1 VSEIRLLSEGDVRR
15 SLDVAAMLDALAEGF
30 KALTEGQVVAPPR
43 NGVDVPNG
51 FLLSMPGWVPGKSIS
66 VKLVAG
72 FHDNYKHGLPGH
84 QAIICLFDGETGTPL
99 AVMDGTGI
107 TALRTA
113 GGAALSAKLLAR
125 SNAKTLAIVGAGV
138 QGQAHLQVVPSV
150 RDIQEIRIA
159 SLFPADAQKLA
170 ASDPRATAYNSYAEA
185 VQGADIVCLCTS
197 SSEPV
202 ITLDQLSPGVHVTSV
217 GYAPPG
223 GELDRSI
230 VEGGRLYV
238 ETKMA
243 FADPPAG
250 CAELHGLDASAGAEI
265 GELLLGRKPGRQS
278 DDEITVYKAMGHAME
293 DLVAAQIV
301 YDLATAAGAGQTF
314 DLRGA

>member
-15 SLDVAAMLDALAEGF
+15 SLDVEAMLDALAEGF
-30 KALTEGQVVAPPR
+30 KALSEGQVVAPPR
-43 NGVDVPNG
+43 SGVDVPNG
-51 FLLSMPGWVPGKSIS
+51 FLLSMPGWIPGKSIS

-72 FHDNYKHGLPGH
+72 FHDNHKHGLPGH

-113 GGAALSAKLLAR
+113 GAAALSTRMLAR
-125 SNAKTLAIVGAGV
+125 QDSRKLAIIGAGV
-138 QGQAHLQVVPSV
+138 QGQAHLQVVPHV
-150 RDIQEIRIA
+150 REIAEIKIA
-159 SLFPADAQKLA
+159 SLYPADAEKLA
-170 ASDPRATAYNSYAEA
+170 TQDPRAIAVGSYEEA
-185 VQGADIVCLCTS
+185 VRGADIVCLCTS

-202 ITLDQLSPGVHVTSV
+202 ITLDWLSPGTHVTSV

-230 VEGGRLYV
+230 VEGARLFV
-238 ETKMA
+238 ETAMA

-250 CAELHGLDASAGAEI
+250 CAELRGLDASAGAEL
-265 GELLLGRKPGRQS
+265 GEVLLGRKPGRQTAN
-278 DDEITVYKAMGHAME
+278 EITVYKAMGHAME

-301 YDLATAAGAGQTF
+301 YDLAKVAGAGQTF

>member
-1 VSEIRLLSEGDVRR
+1 VRR
-15 SLDVAAMLDALAEGF
+15 SLDVDAMLDALAEGF
-30 KALTEGQVVAPPR
+30 VALTKGEVVAPPR
-43 NGVDVPNG
+43 NGVEVPHG

-72 FHDNYKHGLPGH
+72 FHDNHKHGLPGH
-84 QAIICLFDGETGTPL
+84 QAIICLFDGDTGTPL

-113 GGAALSAKLLAR
+113 GGAAVSTRLLAR
-125 SNAKTLAIVGAGV
+125 EDAKTLAIIGAGV
-138 QGQAHLQVVPSV
+138 QGQSHLQVVPRV

-159 SLFPADAQKLA
+159 SLYPEDTRKLA
-170 ASDPRATAYNSYAEA
+170 AQDPRATAFDSYDEA
-185 VQGADIVCLCTS
+185 VRGADIVCLCTS
-197 SSEPV
+197 SGTPV
-202 ITLDQLSPGVHVTSV
+202 ITIDALAPGAHVTSV

-230 VEGGRLYV
+230 AEGGRLYV

-250 CAELHGLDASAGAEI
+250 CAELKGMNASRGAEI
-265 GELLLGRKPGRQS
+265 GEVLLGLKPGRQS
-278 DDEITVYKAMGHAME
+278 SQEITVYKAMGHAME

-301 YDLATAAGAGQTF
+301 YDLAKAAGAGQTF

>member
-1 VSEIRLLSEGDVRR
+1 MSEIRLLSEADVRR
-15 SLDVAAMLDALAEGF
+15 TLDVDAMLDALAEGF
-30 KALTEGQVVAPPR
+30 KALSQGKVVAPPR
-43 NGVDVPNG
+43 NGVEVPNG

-72 FHDNYKHGLPGH
+72 FHDNHKLGLPGH
-84 QAIICLFDGETGTPL
+84 QAIICLFDSETGRPL

-113 GGAALSAKLLAR
+113 GGAALSARLLAR
-125 SNAKTLAIVGAGV
+125 EDAKTLAIIGAGV
-138 QGQAHLQVVPSV
+138 QGQSHLQVVPHV
-150 RDIQEIRIA
+150 REIEEIRIA
-159 SLFPADAQKLA
+159 SLFPADSERLA
-170 ASDPRATAYNSYAEA
+170 VQDPRARAAGSYEEA
-185 VQGADIVCLCTS
+185 VRGADIVCLCTS
-197 SSEPV
+197 SAEPV
-202 ITLDQLSPGVHVTSV
+202 ITLDWLSPGTHVTSV

-230 VEGGRLYV
+230 VEGGRLFV
-238 ETKMA
+238 ETAMA

-250 CAELHGLDASAGAEI
+250 CAELKGMDPSAGAEL
-265 GELLLGRKPGRQS
+265 GEVLLERKPGRQS
-278 DDEITVYKAMGHAME
+278 AEEITVYKAMGHAME

-301 YDLATAAGAGQTF
+301 YDLAARAGSGQTF

>member
-1 VSEIRLLSEGDVRR
+1 
-15 SLDVAAMLDALAEGF
+15 MLEALAEGF
-30 KALTEGQVVAPPR
+30 KALSQGTVVAPPR

-72 FHDNYKHGLPGH
+72 FHDNHKLGLPGH

-113 GGAALSAKLLAR
+113 GGAALSTRLLAR
-125 SNAKTLAIVGAGV
+125 KEARTLAIVGAGV
-138 QGQAHLQVVPSV
+138 QGQAHLQVVPTV

-159 SLFPADAQKLA
+159 SLFPADAEKLA
-170 ASDPRATAYNSYAEA
+170 ARDPRATAYGSYEEA
-185 VQGADIVCLCTS
+185 VRGADLVCLCTS

-202 ITLDQLSPGVHVTSV
+202 ITFDMLSPGAHVTSV

-230 VEGGRLYV
+230 VEGGRLFV
-238 ETKMA
+238 ETAMA

-250 CAELHGLDASAGAEI
+250 CAELRGLDASAGAEL
-265 GELLLGRKPGRQS
+265 GEVLLGRKPGRQS

-301 YDLATAAGAGQTF
+301 YDLAKAAGIGQTF